1 MLWAGL
7 ELTDGSVGVGS
18 PDVLIEVG
26 WGLGAPGPLPLKLA
40 ENLEFIL
47 LLGKLL
53 FVLGY
58 MLMVV
63 FGLGLL
69 LLLLT

>member
-26 WGLGAPGPLPLKLA
+26 WGLGAPALPLRLV
-40 ENLEFIL
+40 NLEFIL

-58 MLMVV
+58 ILMVV
-63 FGLGLL
+63 LGLL

>member
-26 WGLGAPGPLPLKLA
+26 WGLGTPALPLKLV
-40 ENLEFIL
+40 NLEFIL

-58 MLMVV
+58 ILMVV
-63 FGLGLL
+63 LGLL

>member
-7 ELTDGSVGVGS
+7 ELTEGSVGVGS

-26 WGLGAPGPLPLKLA
+26 WGLGAPAPPPLRLA
-40 ENLEFIL
+40 ANLEFIL
-47 LLGKLL
+47 LFGKLL

-58 MLMVV
+58 ILMVV